1 MPIIPRPSSSAIGRH
16 QSGTGLPGLLALAFA
31 AAVAAT
37 VSAILVGTLAILL
50 ANDRLPPLDALLD
63 YRPRIPL
70 RVYTADNVLI
80 GEFGEERRTFVSF
93 ADVPAVLKDA
103 LLAAED
109 ARFFEH
115 SGVDLVSVARAALV
129 NLVAGGTEQGA
140 STLTMQLAK
149 EFFLSPERTYT
160 RKLTEIMLAFKIEE
174 SLTKE
179 QIFELYVNQIF
190 LGKRAYGFASAAQTY
205 FGKPLA
211 QITAAEAAMLAG
223 LPKAPSRFN
232 PLVNPKRALERQRY
246 ILRRMH
252 EAGALTEAQYDEALK
267 QELHYVVASSGYHVA
282 APYVAEMARQIALE
296 RYHEDTYS
304 AGIKVYTTI
313 LSTDQQA
320 ANDAVRQG
328 VLAYDRKYGYRGPSA
343 FIDLDKDSERAE
355 TQIEAAVSEAIDVD
369 DFLAA
374 VVLDVDPKKV
384 TVSRGRGRLIEI
396 SGGGLK
402 FVAKSLSERAPA
414 ARKLRPG
421 AVVRVVKGKRGEWE
435 ITQLPQV
442 EAALVALDTRDG
454 SVRALVGGFDF
465 TRNKFNRVTQAWRQP
480 GSAFKPF
487 IYSAA
492 LEKGFMM
499 NTVINDAPVSIDP
512 ALTGGQLWDPKNY
525 DGKYEGPMDLRTALA
540 HSKNMVSIR
549 ILQNIGP
556 QYAQDYLTR
565 FGFDPARHPPYL
577 TMALGAGEVT
587 PWQMASAYSIFANGG
602 YRVNPYLVSRIT
614 NPDGRVLAQARPEH
628 AGDESLRAIDSRNS
642 FLMDSLLRN
651 VVENGTGRSARAL
664 GRTDLAG
671 KTGTTNDSYDAWFA
685 GYQPSIAAVAWVG
698 FDQPRK
704 LGNRETGG
712 GLALPIWMGYM
723 GKALAKVPK
732 EALPLP
738 DGVVMINNDYY
749 YAETTPGQGI
759 ASLGLTDG
767 GVSSGAN
774 AETIRDQLF

>member
-1 MPIIPRPSSSAIGRH
+1 M
-16 QSGTGLPGLLALAFA
+16 
-31 AAVAAT
+31 
-37 VSAILVGTLAILL
+37 LL

-80 GEFGEERRTFVSF
+80 GEFGEERRTFVRF
-93 ADVPAVLKDA
+93 ADVPQVLKDA

-115 SGVDLVSVARAALV
+115 SGVDLVGVARAALV

-140 STLTMQLAK
+140 STLTMQLAR

-160 RKLTEIMLAFKIEE
+160 RKLTEILLAFKIEE
-174 SLTKE
+174 NLSKE
-179 QIFELYVNQIF
+179 QIFELYINQIF

-205 FGKPLA
+205 FGKPLE
-211 QITAAEAAMLAG
+211 QINAAEAAMLAG

-232 PLVNPKRALERQRY
+232 PLVNPKRAGERQRY
-246 ILRRMH
+246 ILRRMRD
-252 EAGALTEAQYDEALK
+252 AGALTEAQYDAALQ
-267 QELHYVVASSGYHVA
+267 QELHYVVASSGYRIT
-282 APYVAEMARQIALE
+282 APYVAEMARQIAVE

-304 AGIKVYTTI
+304 AGINIYTTI
-313 LSTDQQA
+313 LSADQEA
-320 ANDAVRQG
+320 ANDSVRQG
-328 VLAYDRKYGYRGPSA
+328 VLAYDRKYGYRGPSS
-343 FIDLDKDSERAE
+343 FIDLDKDDERAE
-355 TQIEAAVSEAIDVD
+355 TQIEAAVSEALDVD

-374 VVLDVDPKKV
+374 VVLEVSPTKV
-384 TVSRGRGRLIEI
+384 KVSRGRGRLIEI
-396 SGGGLK
+396 SGDGLK
-402 FVAKSLSERAPA
+402 FAARSLSERAPA
-414 ARKLRPG
+414 ARKLRRG
-421 AVVRVVKGKRGEWE
+421 AVVRVIKGNRGRWE

-442 EAALVALDTRDG
+442 EAALVALNTRDG

-492 LEKGFMM
+492 LEKGFMVS
-499 NTVINDAPVSIDP
+499 TVVNDAPVTIDP
-512 ALTGGQLWDPKNY
+512 ALTGGQLWDPRNY

-549 ILQNIGP
+549 VLQSIGP

-587 PWQMASAYSIFANGG
+587 PWQLAGAYSIFANGG
-602 YRVNPYLVSRIT
+602 YRIDPYIVSRIT
-614 NPDGRVLAQARPEH
+614 DSEGRILAQAKPGQ
-628 AGDESLRAIDSRNS
+628 AGNESLRAIDSRNS
-642 FLMDSLLRN
+642 FLMDSLLRS

-664 GRTDLAG
+664 GRSDLAG

-698 FDQPRK
+698 YDQPRK
-704 LGNRETGG
+704 LGDRETGG

-723 GKALAKVPK
+723 GKALAKVST
-732 EALPLP
+732 EALPVP
-738 DGVVMINNDYY
+738 EGIVRIGADDY
-749 YAETTPGQGI
+749 YAETTPGQGV